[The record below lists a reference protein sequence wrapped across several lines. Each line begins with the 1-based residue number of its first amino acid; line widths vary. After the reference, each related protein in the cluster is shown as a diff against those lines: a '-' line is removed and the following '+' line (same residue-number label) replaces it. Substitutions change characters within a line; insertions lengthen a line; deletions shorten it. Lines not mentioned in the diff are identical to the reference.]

1 MPSLSKNLG
10 LLLIA
15 VAVFVAIPGL
25 PAQAAQ
31 TDSSELVII
40 TEDTIVEQDLYAV
53 ANRIIIRGKVDGD
66 VIAIAGQDV
75 RIEGEVTGSVMALSP
90 EVVVTGTIGGS
101 LRATSPSVTVSG
113 SIGNDLVAVAGNLE
127 VTAEGS
133 VAGDVVLWAWNAS
146 LLGTVG
152 GGLEGSQRNLDL
164 AGAIEGEVSVS
175 VRRLDVVGS
184 LSVGGDLDYR
194 SPHEATGLD
203 QATVGGAVVRQ
214 EPVPANIRL
223 RALGLVGRLL
233 VAICLSALALLVV
246 WGWPKRTQRALDS
259 LRSSPLRSMSIGF
272 AIFVSPLL
280 ILGLAVLIFS
290 LAPTTAAVPLVGAM
304 IPLVLA
310 LAGLVLVLALVAAI
324 PSAAWIGSV
333 LRKKVTIAGA
343 VGIGAAVISLLW
355 LLPVAGWVVALTVL
369 SAGLGAWILSFRGA
383 GNEVQGAV
391 VTDSPG

>member
-1 MPSLSKNLG
+1 MPSLYKNLG
-10 LLLIA
+10 FLLIA
-15 VAVFVAIPGL
+15 VALFVAIPGL
-25 PAQAAQ
+25 PALAAQ

-40 TEDTIVEQDLYAV
+40 TEDAVIEQDLYAV

-90 EVVVTGTIGGS
+90 EVVVTGSIGGS
-101 LRATSPSVTVSG
+101 LRTTSPSVVVSG
-113 SIGNDLVAVAGNLE
+113 SVGRDLVAVAGSLE

-152 GGLEGSQRNLDL
+152 GGLEGAQRNLDL
-164 AGAIEGEVSVS
+164 AGTIEGEVSVS
-175 VRRLDVVGS
+175 VRRLDVVGP
-184 LSVGGDLDYR
+184 LTVGGDLDYR

-223 RALGLVGRLL
+223 RALGLVGRIL

-259 LRSSPLRSMSIGF
+259 LVASPLRSMLLGF
-272 AIFVSPLL
+272 TIFVSPLL

-290 LAPTTAAVPLVGAM
+290 LAPPTAAVPLIGAM
-304 IPLVLA
+304 VPLILALVGLVFVLA
-310 LAGLVLVLALVAAI
+310 LLAAI

-333 LRKKVTIAGA
+333 LRKNVTIAGA
-343 VGIGAAVISLLW
+343 VGMGAVIISLLW
-355 LLPVAGWVVALTVL
+355 LVPVAGWFVALAAL
-369 SAGLGAWILSFRGA
+369 SAGLGAWILSFRGD
-383 GNEVQGAV
+383 GIE
-391 VTDSPG
+391 SPGAALTNSSG